1 VSEPVFHRLHPLT
14 MAVELEKMVRQLA
27 IAFAYLVFML
37 VSKQKSDQVGYELF
51 AAGLGVLVIVP
62 AILRY
67 YSYGYSVT
75 DGKLLVKSG
84 ILRKNLRT
92 IPLDRIQNIN
102 LKRQWLHRLLGLVEL
117 EIETAAGAQA
127 EATINALNEEQ
138 AHVLKSQ
145 LLGQKA
151 TTYSRIERGQEELV
165 LYKPSNWE
173 LFLVGASENRAGAM
187 IAALLGLSF
196 FQPMFTSF
204 METRSDEVVKQAK
217 HLPPNVGLMIGLG
230 IFGFLVFG
238 WVISIVST
246 FIKYY
251 GFKLTE
257 TDGKLKRSYGLINH
271 FENMLPV
278 KRVQTVHIDQ
288 NFIQRWLK
296 ISKMY
301 VATAGGMAMAS
312 GGEHQ
317 RQHHQAQAPPLL
329 SPVLRDDMRGRLL
342 QASLPKYD
350 LMHPEYHQVNQGT
363 IWRHVRT
370 GLWGSVFSGG
380 MLFLGARLL
389 KEYSP
394 EQAKNIP
401 AMQLQYG
408 PWLAFFG
415 LLALAALTGWLYFR
429 FARWSET
436 NSVIATK
443 LGWFKTRWNFLPMAK
458 IQLTE
463 VTQSPAQRWFGL
475 GTVRFHSAA
484 PAFKVTEIDDLKLNL
499 AYDLAN
505 RTHDKAGETHDS
517 LFDGF

>member
-1 VSEPVFHRLHPLT
+1 
-14 MAVELEKMVRQLA
+14 MAVELERMVRQLA
-27 IAFAYLVFML
+27 IAFIYLIFML
-37 VSKQKSDQVGYELF
+37 VTKQDSEQVGFELV
-51 AAGLGVLVIVP
+51 AAGVGILVVVP

-84 ILRKNLRT
+84 ILKKNLRT

-117 EIETAAGAQA
+117 EIETAAGVQA

-138 AHVLKSQ
+138 AHVLKAQ

-151 TTYSRIERGQEELV
+151 TTYSRIERGEEELV

-187 IAALLGLSF
+187 IAAVLGLSF
-196 FQPMFTSF
+196 LQPMLTNF
-204 METRSDEVVKQAK
+204 MEKRSGEVVERAK
-217 HLPPNVGLMIGLG
+217 HLQPNFALLIGLG
-230 IFGFLVFG
+230 IFAFLVFG
-238 WVISIVST
+238 WLISIIST
-246 FIKYY
+246 FMKYY

-257 TDGKLKRSYGLINH
+257 KDGKLKRSYGLINH
-271 FENMLPV
+271 FENTLPT

-288 NFIQRWLK
+288 NFMQRWLK
-296 ISKMY
+296 ICKMY

-317 RQHHQAQAPPLL
+317 KQGQAAHAPPLL
-329 SPVLRDDMRGRLL
+329 SPVLRDEMRGRLL
-342 QASLPKYD
+342 QASLPQYD
-350 LMHPEYHQVNQGT
+350 LMHPEYFQVDRGT
-363 IWRHVRT
+363 ILRHLRSGFFGAVLT
-370 GLWGSVFSGG
+370 GGLLVF
-380 MLFLGARLL
+380 GAQILV
-389 KEYSP
+389 KYSP
-394 EQAKNIP
+394 EQAKLIP
-401 AMQLQYG
+401 IMQLKFG
-408 PWLAFFG
+408 PVVVFLG
-415 LLALAALTGWLYFR
+415 LLGLAGLTGWLYYR

-436 NSVIATK
+436 NSVVATK

-463 VTQSPAQRWFGL
+463 VSQSPAQRWFGL

-484 PAFKVTEIDDLKLNL
+484 PAFKITEIDDLKLEQ
-499 AYDLAN
+499 AYELAN

>member
-1 VSEPVFHRLHPLT
+1 MSEPVFHRLHPLT

-27 IAFAYLVFML
+27 IAFAYLIYIL
-37 VSKQKSDQVGYELF
+37 ITKESSDQVGYELF

-84 ILRKNLRT
+84 IFRKSLRT

-138 AHVLKSQ
+138 AHILKSQ

-151 TTYSRIERGQEELV
+151 TVYSRIDRGDEELM

-196 FQPMFTSF
+196 FQPMFTNF
-204 METRSDEVVKQAK
+204 MEKRSDEVVKQAT

-230 IFGFLVFG
+230 IFVFLLFG

-257 TDGKLKRSYGLINH
+257 KDGKLKRSYGLINH

-296 ISKMY
+296 ICKMY

-317 RQHHQAQAPPLL
+317 KQHQHSHAPPLL

-350 LMHPEYHQVNQGT
+350 LMHPEYHEVSSGT
-363 IWRHVRT
+363 IWRHVRS
-370 GLWGSVFSGG
+370 GFMGSFFSGG
-380 MLFLGARLL
+380 LLAFGGQMLIWF
-389 KEYSP
+389 SP
-394 EQAKNIP
+394 EQAKKLSL
-401 AMQLQYG
+401 MQLRFG
-408 PWLAFFG
+408 PVGVFLG
-415 LLALAALTGWLYFR
+415 LLALAGLTGWLYLR

-436 NSVIATK
+436 NSVIATR

-484 PAFKVTEIDDLKLNL
+484 PAFKITEIDDLKLVQ

-505 RTHDKAGETHDS
+505 RTHDKAGESHDS